1 MTPDQQA
8 ETIALQRQM
17 HAYFDSLAV
26 SGIAEATVVSAAL
39 VAASE
44 RVLRASSPTQTAA
57 WLRGQALA
65 IEKFGP
71 AMVEAMKAG

>member
-1 MTPDQQA
+1 MTPAQQA
-8 ETIALQRQM
+8 EVIELQRQM
-17 HAYFDSLAV
+17 HEYLNTLVA
-26 SGIAEATVVSAAL
+26 SGMDEATVSTAAL

-44 RVLRASSPTQTAA
+44 RVLMASTPTQAAA

-71 AMVEAMKAG
+71 AMIEARKRG

>member
-1 MTPDQQA
+1 MTPEQQA
-8 ETIALQRQM
+8 EVIELQRQM

-26 SGIAEATVVSAAL
+26 AGIPEATIVTAAL

-44 RVLRASSPTQTAA
+44 RVLMASTPTQTAA

-65 IEKFGP
+65 VEKHG
-71 AMVEAMKAG
+71 AAMKAALGH